1 MKLTGSCFC
10 RAIVYE
16 INLKSPDDATTSL
29 CHCGNCKKAY
39 GTNYGLTTEVPRDAF
54 TYTQGKPKEHAADNG
69 SGIVVTREFCD
80 TCGSL
85 IIEYGVSP
93 PSTCEPTW
101 PPPAPHCPSF
111 IFTGSAHLQP
121 HGTACNDLG
130 TCKITLA
137 LCHRGHSR
145 RPRRAAAKEG
155 KLCQTSRELDAARVR
170 YCPEYGTVM
179 NWRRWVG
186 VKVPGA

>member
-85 IIEYGVSP
+85 IIEYGEHAKSHWRYVTVGTLDDPDALPPKKENFVKHRASWMPRVS
-93 PSTCEPTW
+93 
-101 PPPAPHCPSF
+101 
-111 IFTGSAHLQP
+111 
-121 HGTACNDLG
+121 D
-130 TCKITLA
+130 
-137 LCHRGHSR
+137 
-145 RPRRAAAKEG
+145 
-155 KLCQTSRELDAARVR
+155 
-170 YCPEYGTVM
+170 TVQ
-179 NWRRWVG
+179 NTEQ
-186 VKVPGA
+186 